1 MSKFIEIS
9 PLEVEGNVFRRIGKE
24 WMLVTAGSRGRFNTM
39 TASWGGMGVLWNA
52 EVSFI
57 FIRPERYTYEF
68 LERETTYSLSFLGD
82 GNRRPLQVCGST
94 SGRDTDKVAA
104 AGLTPVFD
112 AAAPYFE
119 EAELSLICRKLY
131 FQDLAPANFLDP
143 AIAANYQEAGLHR
156 LYVGEIQK
164 VLKRVER

>member
-39 TASWGGMGVLWNA
+39 PASWGGMGVLWNA

-68 LERETTYSLSFLGD
+68 LERETT
-82 GNRRPLQVCGST
+82 
-94 SGRDTDKVAA
+94 
-104 AGLTPVFD
+104 
-112 AAAPYFE
+112 
-119 EAELSLICRKLY
+119 
-131 FQDLAPANFLDP
+131 
-143 AIAANYQEAGLHR
+143 
-156 LYVGEIQK
+156 
-164 VLKRVER
+164 